1 MIILQERH
9 SSHFPEVESEVQSSK
24 ETCLWSTVQE
34 AGFKG
39 GLVPKLKPNIFSP
52 CKLFSTG
59 SWSGMGR
66 VPGTETVFRSIIHVI
81 VCNKS
86 LMPS

>member
-9 SSHFPEVESEVQSSK
+9 SAHFPEVGSEVQSSK

-39 GLVPKLKPNIFSP
+39 GLVPKLKLNIFSP
-52 CKLFSTG
+52 VSYFQLG
-59 SWSGMGR
+59 VGVGWEGYR
-66 VPGTETVFRSIIHVI
+66 VQKQYLDHT
-81 VCNKS
+81 CNC
-86 LMPS
+86 L